1 MIDDIIR
8 LYKIGKELGL
18 TKKEINYILFYK
30 NRKPFVN
37 SILFWIIFL
46 IILIVTFFTLS
57 IMALNVDLNNSTY
70 PSGTK
75 YSTVKIKEF
84 HQLRNRRFCNKLVIN
99 RIIKYKKN

>member
-18 TKKEINYILFYK
+18 SKKEINNILFYK
-30 NRKPFVN
+30 NHKPIAN

-46 IILIVTFFTLS
+46 VILIVTFFTLS
-57 IMALNVDLNNSTY
+57 IVSLNVDFNNSTY

-75 YSTVKIKEF
+75 YSTVKIKDF

-99 RIIKYKKN
+99 RIINYKKN